1 MTKGLWPLWAMIKIE
16 LTPAFLIPRRMY
28 QDSSLLLDF
37 FTRYYGKIRLVGR
50 GARNKKTS
58 LQMFQCLNISFQGR
72 TDLKNLTDWESSD
85 QPRRL
90 LGNDL
95 VLAMYTNEL
104 LSRLLPEAEKHQKIF
119 DGYWNF
125 LRVINEQ
132 SNTEKEY
139 SLRLFENLLLKE
151 LGYGLE
157 FNKDFKGNPIDSE
170 LEYHFQEHKGF
181 VLRAD
186 GNIPGKVLL
195 VFDDVDNNGRLSVD
209 HLAILKKINR
219 ERLRSILG
227 EKPLK
232 SRELFFVN

>member
-1 MTKGLWPLWAMIKIE
+1 
-16 LTPAFLIPRRMY
+16 MY
-28 QDSSLLLDF
+28 QGSSLLLDF
-37 FTRYYGKIRLVGR
+37 FTRNYGKIRLVAR
-50 GARNKKTS
+50 GARSNKTS
-58 LQMFQCLNISFQGR
+58 LQMFQCLNISYKGR
-72 TDLKNLTDWESSD
+72 SDLKNLTDWESSD

-125 LRVINEQ
+125 LRIINEQ
-132 SNTEKEY
+132 SETEKEY
-139 SLRLFENLLLKE
+139 SLRLFENLLLEE

-157 FNKDFKGNPIDSE
+157 FNKDFKGNPIESK
-170 LEYHFQEHKGF
+170 LEYYFQEHNGF
-181 VLRAD
+181 VPKAN
-186 GNIPGKVLL
+186 GNIPGEVLL
-195 VFDDVDNNGRLSVD
+195 VVEDGGGNGRLSVH
-209 HLAILKKINR
+209 HLSILKNLNR
-219 ERLRSILG
+219 KRLRSILG

>member
-1 MTKGLWPLWAMIKIE
+1 MTKIE
-16 LTPAFLIPRRMY
+16 LTPAFLIHRRMY

-37 FTRYYGKIRLVGR
+37 FTRHYGKIRLVGR
-50 GARNKKTS
+50 GARSKKTS
-58 LQMFQCLNISFQGR
+58 LQMFQRLNISFKGR
-72 TDLKNLTDWESSD
+72 SDLKNLTDWESSD

-104 LSRLLPEAEKHQKIF
+104 LSRLLPEAEEQQKVF

-125 LRVINEQ
+125 LRIINEQ
-132 SNTEKEY
+132 SETEKEY
-139 SLRLFENLLLKE
+139 SLRLFENLLLEE

-170 LEYHFQEHKGF
+170 LEYHFQEHNGF
-181 VLRAD
+181 VPRAD
-186 GNIPGKVLL
+186 GNIPGEVLL
-195 VFDDVDNNGRLSVD
+195 VVDDDGDNGRLSVD
-209 HLAILKKINR
+209 HLSILKKLNR
-219 ERLRSILG
+219 KRLRSILG

>member
-1 MTKGLWPLWAMIKIE
+1 MTKIE
-16 LTPAFLIPRRMY
+16 LTPAFLIHRRMY
-28 QDSSLLLDF
+28 KDSSLLLDF
-37 FTRYYGKIRLVGR
+37 FSRHYGKIRLVGR
-50 GARNKKTS
+50 GVRNNKIS
-58 LQMFQCLNISFQGR
+58 LQMFQCLNISYQGR

-195 VFDDVDNNGRLSVD
+195 VVDEVDNNGRLSVD

>member
-1 MTKGLWPLWAMIKIE
+1 MTKIE
-16 LTPAFLIPRRMY
+16 LTPACLIHRRMY
-28 QDSSLLLDF
+28 QGSSLLLDF
-37 FTRYYGKIRLVGR
+37 FTRHYGKIRLVAR
-50 GARNKKTS
+50 GARSNKTS
-58 LQMFQCLNISFQGR
+58 LQMFQRLNISFKGR
-72 TDLKNLTDWESSD
+72 SDLKNLTDWEVSD

-104 LSRLLPEAEKHQKIF
+104 LSRLLPEAEKHLNLF

-125 LRVINEQ
+125 LKIINKQ
-132 SNTEKEY
+132 SEIEKEY

-157 FNKDFKGNPIDSE
+157 FNKDSTGSPIDSE
-170 LEYHFQEHKGF
+170 IEYQFQEHNGF
-181 VLRAD
+181 VAKKD

-195 VFDDVDNNGRLSVD
+195 VVDDGDCNNSLNVD
-209 HLAILKKINR
+209 HLAILKKLNR
-219 ERLRSILG
+219 NRLRSILG

>member
-1 MTKGLWPLWAMIKIE
+1 
-16 LTPAFLIPRRMY
+16 MY
-28 QDSSLLLDF
+28 QGSSLLLDF
-37 FTRYYGKIRLVGR
+37 FTRHYGKIRLVAR
-50 GARNKKTS
+50 GARSNKTS
-58 LQMFQCLNISFQGR
+58 LQMFQCLNISYRGR
-72 TDLKNLTDWESSD
+72 SDLKNLTDWESSD

-95 VLAMYTNEL
+95 VLVMYTNEL
-104 LSRLLPEAEKHQKIF
+104 LSRLLPEAEKHQKLF

-125 LRVINEQ
+125 IGMISEQ
-132 SNTEKEY
+132 SETEKEY
-139 SLRLFENLLLKE
+139 SLRLFENLLLEE

-170 LEYHFQEHKGF
+170 LEYYFQEHNGF
-181 VLRAD
+181 VPRAD
-186 GNIPGKVLL
+186 GNIPGEVLL
-195 VFDDVDNNGRLSVD
+195 VVDDVDNNGCLSVD
-209 HLAILKKINR
+209 HLTVLKKINR